1 MGESKAGG
9 RESLH
14 QMVIR
19 AMSPLLLMA
28 PLAACRHLDAEPRQ
42 PLGSAGARLALDVA
56 ENRVSTRDELRAY
69 FVVTNSGSV
78 PLWLNGRMLLGAGR
92 ASSPFNEVWVD
103 AKGPGTI
110 GWWCMFKTPPVEPR
124 HYRLL
129 LPGESA
135 GRRAD
140 APSDDLRCVGLDEPG
155 RYTLIAHYRDG
166 NGPGQVPTAPPGSV
180 YLGWE
185 LVSDPVTVEISEGSA
200 RRAR

>member
-9 RESLH
+9 RECLH
-14 QMVIR
+14 EMVIR
-19 AMSPLLLMA
+19 AMRPLLLIA
-28 PLAACRHLDAEPRQ
+28 PLAACGHLDAEPRK
-42 PLGSAGARLALDVA
+42 PLGAASARLALNLV
-56 ENRVSTRDELRAY
+56 EKRVPTRDDLRAY
-69 FVVTNSGSV
+69 FVVTNTGSI

-110 GWWCMFKTPPVEPR
+110 RWWCMFKTPPVEPR
-124 HYRLL
+124 HYRML
-129 LPGESA
+129 LPGEST
-135 GRRAD
+135 GRSPNG
-140 APSDDLRCVGLDEPG
+140 PSDDLRCLGLDEPG

-166 NGPGQVPTAPPGSV
+166 NDPGQVPPTPPGSV

-200 RRAR
+200 GKAR